1 MQYLRVTTLH
11 RYINGAVKLLRRC
24 PSLSTLV
31 SEFLCTNA
39 YLFRCTSK
47 APSKVCSGV
56 RITPPRCTP
65 AASQVPSFGVYSAQE
80 PSHTPIG
87 LYGTYRT
94 RFF

>member
-1 MQYLRVTTLH
+1 ML
-11 RYINGAVKLLRRC
+11 GAVKLLRRC

-65 AASQVPSFGVYSAQE
+65 AASRVPKVLSLLGSGAE
-80 PSHTPIG
+80 SCTD
-87 LYGTYRT
+87 R
-94 RFF
+94 